1 MKSVCLCRWLYA
13 TILLLSSSGL
23 LVKGQEVYSQIVG
36 AISIDLPAESD
47 VIVSFP
53 FKQSAEFRGTIESAS
68 DDGTVHI
75 VVATD
80 SLTSGAFDADNGVPT
95 HYVVIETGT
104 QMGTHVGIGLNTGS
118 EIELID
124 GSLAGLQNGDEIAI
138 YPHWT
143 LGTAFPNGVA
153 NHMEAEPGLR
163 KVEVIIPEG
172 VSPEG
177 NMVPEGV
184 FYFYND
190 AWRGVG
196 DGLDMN
202 LDSEVLEPN
211 RAFVIRNNDTA
222 AKKAL
227 VYGEVIDAPIAI
239 SVSESDVF
247 TADNFV
253 GLNRP
258 LGIAINDLGLTI
270 GGVFEETTDPGNKK
284 DRLLVYSSGAGKN
297 KHLSPAGTYYYFN
310 GAWRESSA
318 DVLDDKGTDVID
330 PGMGVAI
337 RKFKV
342 DSNPE
347 DSNWVN
353 EWELPTTPPL

>member
-1 MKSVCLCRWLYA
+1 M
-13 TILLLSSSGL
+13 I
-23 LVKGQEVYSQIVG
+23 VKGQEVYSQIVG
-36 AISIDLPAESD
+36 AIAIDSPAESD
-47 VIVSFP
+47 IIVSFP
-53 FKQSAEFRGTIESAS
+53 FKQSAEFRGTIESVS
-68 DDGTVHI
+68 DDGTVHL

-80 SLTSGAFDADNGVPT
+80 SLISAAFDANGSVPT

-118 EIELID
+118 QISLID
-124 GSLAGLQNGDEIAI
+124 GNSAGLQNGDEIAV

-143 LGTAFPNGVA
+143 LGSAFPNGVA
-153 NHMEAEPGLR
+153 NHEETEPGLR
-163 KVEVIIPEG
+163 KVEVIVPEG

-177 NMVPEGV
+177 NMIPEGV
-184 FYFYND
+184 FYFYD
-190 AWRGVG
+190 GAWRGVG
-196 DGLDMN
+196 AGLDTN

-258 LGIAINDLGLTI
+258 LGIAVKDLGLTI

-297 KHLSPAGTYYYFN
+297 KHLTPAGTYYYFN
-310 GAWRESSA
+310 GAWRELA
-318 DVLDDKGTDVID
+318 TGDATDKGADVID

-342 DSNPE
+342 DSNPQN
-347 DSNWVN
+347 SNWVN
-353 EWELPTTPPL
+353 EWVLPTTPPL